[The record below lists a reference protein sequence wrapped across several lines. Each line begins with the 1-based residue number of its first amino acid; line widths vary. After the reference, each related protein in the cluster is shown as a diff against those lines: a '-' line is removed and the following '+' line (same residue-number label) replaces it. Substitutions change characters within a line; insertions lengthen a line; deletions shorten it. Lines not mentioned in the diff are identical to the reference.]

1 MEHIVAV
8 IIFVGMA
15 TAQMSGAGAMSGQV
29 AIPQS
34 TLMPETAPLDST
46 ALPSAPKGMSTILG
60 GEIQNVDPVRDRF
73 TLRVFGQ
80 RPVKILFDERTQVY
94 LDGKM
99 IPLRDL
105 HSHDHA
111 SVQTVL
117 DGTDVFALSIHIL
130 SQSPEGEYQGHV
142 LYYNPETTELTV
154 SSALSHQ
161 SLKLLVPMNT
171 RVVREGQSA
180 SSAASS
186 AASSGPSDLVQ
197 GTLISVK
204 FESDNK
210 GRGVASQ
217 ITILA
222 TPGSAIIFSGNL
234 SSLDM
239 GSGLLVLVDPLDEKS
254 HEIFVDFARL
264 PTSQNLHNGDYV
276 RVTATF
282 DGTRYVADAVDANQ
296 GSKAGTIH

>member
-1 MEHIVAV
+1 ML
-8 IIFVGMA
+8 
-15 TAQMSGAGAMSGQV
+15 GAGAMSGQV

-34 TLMPETAPLDST
+34 TLTPETTLLDST
-46 ALPSAPKGMSTILG
+46 ALPSVPRGKSTIMG

-80 RPVKILFDERTQVY
+80 RPVKMLFDERTKVY

-117 DGTDVFALSIHIL
+117 DGTDVFALSIHML
-130 SQSPEGEYQGHV
+130 SRSPEGEYQGHV
-142 LYYNPETTELTV
+142 LNYNPNTTELTV
-154 SSALSHQ
+154 NSNLSHQ
-161 SLKLLVPMNT
+161 PLKLVVPINT
-171 RVVREGQSA
+171 PVIREGK
-180 SSAASS
+180 AASS
-186 AASSGPSDLVQ
+186 SAYRGPSDLVN

-204 FESDNK
+204 FESDKK

-222 TPGSAIIFSGNL
+222 TPGSAMVFRGSL
-234 SSLDM
+234 SSLDLH
-239 GSGLLVLVDPLDEKS
+239 SGLLVLVDPLDEKS
-254 HEIFVDFARL
+254 YEIFVDFARF
-264 PTSQNLHNGDYV
+264 PTSQTLHDGDSI

-282 DGTRYVADAVDANQ
+282 DGTRYLADAIDAN
-296 GSKAGTIH
+296 

>member
-1 MEHIVAV
+1 MEQV
-8 IIFVGMA
+8 IAAMILVGVV
-15 TAQMSGAGAMSGQV
+15 TAQMLGAGAMSGQV

-34 TLMPETAPLDST
+34 TLTPETTLLDST
-46 ALPSAPKGMSTILG
+46 ALPSVPRGKSTIMG

-80 RPVKILFDERTQVY
+80 RPVKMLFDERTKVY

-117 DGTDVFALSIHIL
+117 DGTDVFALSIHML
-130 SQSPEGEYQGHV
+130 SRSPEGEYQGHV
-142 LYYNPETTELTV
+142 LNYNPNTTELTV
-154 SSALSHQ
+154 NSNLSHQ
-161 SLKLLVPMNT
+161 PLKLVVPINT
-171 RVVREGQSA
+171 PVIREGK
-180 SSAASS
+180 AASS
-186 AASSGPSDLVQ
+186 SAYRGPSDLVN

-204 FESDNK
+204 FESDKK

-222 TPGSAIIFSGNL
+222 TPGSAMVFRGSL
-234 SSLDM
+234 SSLDLH
-239 GSGLLVLVDPLDEKS
+239 SGLLVLVDPLDEKS
-254 HEIFVDFARL
+254 YEIFVDFARF
-264 PTSQNLHNGDYV
+264 PTSQTLHDGDSI

-282 DGTRYVADAVDANQ
+282 DGTRYLADAIDAN
-296 GSKAGTIH
+296 

>member
-1 MEHIVAV
+1 MEQV
-8 IIFVGMA
+8 IAAMILVGVV

-34 TLMPETAPLDST
+34 TLTPETTLLDST
-46 ALPSAPKGMSTILG
+46 ALPSVPREKSTIMG

-80 RPVKILFDERTQVY
+80 RPVKMLFDERTKVY

-117 DGTDVFALSIHIL
+117 DGTDVFALSIHML
-130 SQSPEGEYQGHV
+130 SRSPEGEYQGHV
-142 LYYNPETTELTV
+142 LNYNPNTTELTV
-154 SSALSHQ
+154 NSNLSHQ
-161 SLKLLVPMNT
+161 PLKLVVPINT
-171 RVVREGQSA
+171 PVIREGK
-180 SSAASS
+180 AASS
-186 AASSGPSDLVQ
+186 SAYRGPSDLVN

-204 FESDNK
+204 FESDKK

-222 TPGSAIIFSGNL
+222 TPGSAMVFRGSL
-234 SSLDM
+234 SSLDLH
-239 GSGLLVLVDPLDEKS
+239 SGLLVLVDPLDEKS
-254 HEIFVDFARL
+254 YEIFVDFARF
-264 PTSQNLHNGDYV
+264 PTSQTLHDGDSI

-282 DGTRYVADAVDANQ
+282 DGTRYLADAIDAN
-296 GSKAGTIH
+296 

>member
-1 MEHIVAV
+1 MEQV
-8 IIFVGMA
+8 IAAMILVGVV
-15 TAQMSGAGAMSGQV
+15 TAQMLGAGAMSGQV

-34 TLMPETAPLDST
+34 TLTPETTLLDST
-46 ALPSAPKGMSTILG
+46 ALPSVPREKSTIMG

-80 RPVKILFDERTQVY
+80 RPVKMLFDERTKVY

-117 DGTDVFALSIHIL
+117 DGTDVFALSIHML
-130 SQSPEGEYQGHV
+130 SRSPEGEYQGHV
-142 LYYNPETTELTV
+142 LNYNPNTTELTV
-154 SSALSHQ
+154 NSNLSHQ
-161 SLKLLVPMNT
+161 PLKLVVPINT
-171 RVVREGQSA
+171 PVIREGK
-180 SSAASS
+180 AASS
-186 AASSGPSDLVQ
+186 SAYRGPSDLVN

-204 FESDNK
+204 FESDKK

-222 TPGSAIIFSGNL
+222 TPGSAMVFRGSL
-234 SSLDM
+234 SSLDLH
-239 GSGLLVLVDPLDEKS
+239 SGLLVLVDPLDEKS
-254 HEIFVDFARL
+254 YEIFVDFARF
-264 PTSQNLHNGDYV
+264 PTSQTLHDGDSI

-282 DGTRYVADAVDANQ
+282 DGTRYLADAIDAN
-296 GSKAGTIH
+296 

>member
-1 MEHIVAV
+1 MDHIVAV
-8 IIFVGMA
+8 MIFAGMA
-15 TAQMSGAGAMSGQV
+15 TAQISGTSAMSAQV
-29 AIPQS
+29 AVPQS
-34 TLMPETAPLDST
+34 TWTTETAPLNST
-46 ALPSAPKGMSTILG
+46 GLPSAPQGKSTILG

-73 TLRVFGQ
+73 TLRVFG
-80 RPVKILFDERTQVY
+80 RGPVKILFDERTKVY

-130 SQSPEGEYQGHV
+130 SRSPEGEYQGRV
-142 LYYNPETTELTV
+142 LNYNPETNELTV
-154 SSALSHQ
+154 SAALSHQ
-161 SLKLLVPMNT
+161 SLELLVPMNT

-180 SSAASS
+180 SSS
-186 AASSGPSDLVQ
+186 ASSGPSDLVQ

-204 FESDNK
+204 FESDKK

-217 ITILA
+217 VTILA
-222 TPGSAIIFSGNL
+222 APGSAIVFSGNL

-239 GSGLLVLVDPLDEKS
+239 GSGLLVLVDPRDEKS
-254 HEIFVDFARL
+254 YEIFVDFARF
-264 PTSQNLHNGDYV
+264 PRSQNLHNGEHV

-282 DGTRYVADAVDANQ
+282 DGTRYLADAIDAN
-296 GSKAGTIH
+296 